1 MPAKLLITHTEFTH
15 SPKQDFFQN
24 LFPPTAERGKGN
36 CNLLY
41 LNSVR
46 KDKDDLDEDDFI
58 CLYFT

>member
-1 MPAKLLITHTEFTH
+1 MPAKLLITHTEITH

-24 LFPPTAERGKGN
+24 LFPPTAESGKGN

-46 KDKDDLDEDDFI
+46 KDKDDLEHWFI